1 MSSFL
6 KFKGTDIQ
14 RFLEEATS
22 LDPRFKSKV
31 NNDEVWD
38 RIREAAITANTV
50 AATDELPEQGEAQRE
65 GCEDGEEEEVE
76 EDYALPP
83 PVKQKRTALEE
94 LFEEEDNELQSFQK
108 SQPLLSLA
116 QRVDQEIQLYRSL
129 PSIPCKDSATLW
141 WWNKRDTLPLLS
153 GLAERFLCV
162 QASSTPSERVFST
175 AGDTI
180 SPERSRILPEK
191 ADMLIFLQKNC

>member
-50 AATDELPEQGEAQRE
+50 AATDE
-65 GCEDGEEEEVE
+65 V
-76 EDYALPP
+76 
-83 PVKQKRTALEE
+83 
-94 LFEEEDNELQSFQK
+94 FEF
-108 SQPLLSLA
+108 
-116 QRVDQEIQLYRSL
+116 VYVI
-129 PSIPCKDSATLW
+129 
-141 WWNKRDTLPLLS
+141 
-153 GLAERFLCV
+153 
-162 QASSTPSERVFST
+162 
-175 AGDTI
+175 
-180 SPERSRILPEK
+180 
-191 ADMLIFLQKNC
+191 